1 MLYFSPLSVTDDKQL
16 DRKHPF
22 SSLYSAGRAKHG
34 GGWGG
39 RPTVQARYLGDLVD
53 VCPTV
58 QARQYGETQCR
69 QVGAGNMERYNQ
81 FIEACRSSL
90 GVVLGDLVDVAAWG
104 IVPCVSK
111 IDTLGWGGGEGGG
124 FWRVLALG
132 PDSVFS
138 IQI

>member
-1 MLYFSPLSVTDDKQL
+1 M
-16 DRKHPF
+16 
-22 SSLYSAGRAKHG
+22 
-34 GGWGG
+34 
-39 RPTVQARYLGDLVD
+39 QARYLGDLVD

-111 IDTLGWGGGEGGG
+111 IDTL
-124 FWRVLALG
+124 
-132 PDSVFS
+132 DFS
-138 IQI
+138 TVYYKCFLRTSARTHMSAHAHAR